1 MQEFLKNSL
10 LYSTIHSL
18 LYQSNKSYHDILFVL
33 TGLIVWSLAKHPS
46 PSSTPPKCWQ
56 NSAKFKKMTVRLILD
71 SFADLNT
78 MGATSYTQLMNDVAF

>member
-18 LYQSNKSYHDILFVL
+18 LYQSSKSYHDILFVL

-46 PSSTPPKCWQ
+46 PSSPQKCWQ
-56 NSAKFKKMTVRLILD
+56 NSAKLKKITLRLILD
-71 SFADLNT
+71 SFVDLNT